1 MRGEMKMGM
10 SEGIKEWNKMLEGVG
25 NIENIN
31 GDRLGGLGT
40 GSSCSKRRCTGSI
53 RHGNEEK
60 GTKRDD

>member
-1 MRGEMKMGM
+1 
-10 SEGIKEWNKMLEGVG
+10 MLKGLG

-40 GSSCSKRRCTGSI
+40 ESSCSKRRCTGSI

-60 GTKRDD
+60 GTTRDD